1 MYFQVQVT
9 SVTETRCSH
18 RACMSI
24 SDHGTTTCSNLSP
37 EGLRLSCTAGTEL
50 DLLRRKSPTHAANT
64 STPNDTTKT
73 RRGKSTIARCQ
84 PFRAVS
90 FNQSQCTNY
99 RLPISAAMTVR
110 TDSF

>member
-37 EGLRLSCTAGTEL
+37 EGLRLSFAAGTEL

-73 RRGKSTIARCQ
+73 RRGKSTIALPTLSSCFFQ
-84 PFRAVS
+84 PVAVHELS
-90 FNQSQCTNY
+90 PANKC
-99 RLPISAAMTVR
+99 
-110 TDSF
+110 